1 MRSENG
7 GQMEKIK
14 SVGGYI
20 RVSTTEQAM
29 RGVSLESQEA
39 AIRAWCDRN
48 GYKLVDLYI
57 DRGITA
63 RKKLQNRK
71 EFCRMMKDV
80 QAHRINHILVLRLD
94 RFFRNTYDYHRMMKE
109 YLEPNGCEWSAIN
122 EDYDTTTTNGRLMIN
137 LRLAIA
143 EQECDIDSDR
153 IKDVFRN
160 RIRNGHVV
168 TGRQAMGYSITED
181 KRLIPNED
189 AQTVRDIFDSFL
201 ATGCVRKTMMDIR
214 AKDGLILNFKSFR
227 AILSKEIYIGKY
239 RDNRSFCE
247 PIIEKEKFEVVQKML
262 ENNTWF
268 RPDTKYKEPFFFSG
282 LLICPDCG
290 KIMSG
295 CRNKWGY
302 KTYRCMGH
310 YGEKV
315 CPNNRYLS
323 EPIVERYLEENLM
336 REWDR
341 YRTQAEEAQKRTK
354 PRAGVKQQTEG
365 MMKRL
370 NELYI
375 KGTIDM
381 TEYEERYRE
390 LKERLKSIEETAIAE
405 KRETRNDQLIKNFK
419 EIYSGLK
426 AEEKNPFWRYT
437 VIEVHFENKNV
448 SEIIFL

>member
-1 MRSENG
+1 
-7 GQMEKIK
+7 MEKIK

-71 EFCRMMKDV
+71 EFCRMMQDV

-201 ATGCVRKTMMDIR
+201 ATRCVRKTMMDIR

-390 LKERLKSIEETAIAE
+390 LEERLKSIEETAIAE
-405 KRETRNDQLIKNFK
+405 KRETKNDQLIKNFK

-426 AEEKNPFWRYT
+426 AEEKNPFWRYI
-437 VIEVHFENKNV
+437 VKEVHFENKEV
-448 SEIIFL
+448 SEVIFL

>member
-1 MRSENG
+1 
-7 GQMEKIK
+7 MEKIK

-20 RVSTTEQAM
+20 RVSTTEQAI

-71 EFCRMMKDV
+71 EFCRMMQDV

-390 LKERLKSIEETAIAE
+390 LEERLKSIEETAIAE
-405 KRETRNDQLIKNFK
+405 KRGTRNDQLIKNFK

-426 AEEKNPFWRYT
+426 AEEKNPFWRYI
-437 VIEVHFENKNV
+437 VKEVHFENKEV
-448 SEIIFL
+448 SEVIFL

>member
-1 MRSENG
+1 
-7 GQMEKIK
+7 MEKIK

-29 RGVSLESQEA
+29 RGVSLESQET
-39 AIRAWCDRN
+39 AIRAWCDRT

-71 EFCRMMKDV
+71 AFCRMMQDV
-80 QAHRINHILVLRLD
+80 QNHRINHIVVLRLD

-160 RIRNGHVV
+160 RIRSGHVV

-181 KRLIPNED
+181 KRLVPNED

-201 ATGCVRKTMMDIR
+201 STGCVRKTMMDIR
-214 AKDGLILNFKSFR
+214 AKDGLVLNFKSFR

-247 PIIEKEKFEVVQKML
+247 PIIEKEKFDVVQKML
-262 ENNTWF
+262 ESNTWY
-268 RPDTKYKEPFFFSG
+268 RPNTQYKEPFFFSG

-310 YGEKV
+310 YGDKV

-323 EPIVERYLEENLM
+323 EPIIERYLEENLII
-336 REWDR
+336 EWER
-341 YRTQAEEAQKRTK
+341 YRTRAEEGQKRSK
-354 PRAGVKQQTEG
+354 PKAGAKQQIEG

-375 KGTIDM
+375 KGTVDM
-381 TEYEERYRE
+381 AEYEQRYQE
-390 LKERLKSIEETAIAE
+390 LEERLSHVEQETVAE
-405 KRETRNDQLIKNFK
+405 KREIKNDQLIQNFK
-419 EIYSGLK
+419 EVYSGLT

-437 VIEVHFENKNV
+437 VKEVHFENKNV

>member
-1 MRSENG
+1 
-7 GQMEKIK
+7 MEKIR

-29 RGVSLESQEA
+29 RGVSLESQEE
-39 AIRAWCDRN
+39 AIRTWCRRN
-48 GYKLVDLYI
+48 GYELTDLYI

-71 EFCRMMKDV
+71 EFCRMMQDV
-80 QAHRINHILVLRLD
+80 QAHRIDHIVVLRLD

-153 IKDVFRN
+153 IKDVFKN
-160 RIRNGHVV
+160 RIRSGHVV

-181 KRLIPNED
+181 KRLEPNED
-189 AQTVRDIFDSFL
+189 AQIVRDIFDSFL
-201 ATGCVRKTMMDIR
+201 ATGCVRRTMLDIR
-214 AKDGLILNFKSFR
+214 EKDGLVLSFKSFR

-239 RDNRSFCE
+239 RDNRTFCE
-247 PIIEKEKFEVVQKML
+247 PIIEKEKFEVAQKML
-262 ENNTWF
+262 ENNTWY
-268 RPDTKYKEPFFFSG
+268 RSNAKYKEPFFFSG

-295 CRNKWGY
+295 CRNTWGY
-302 KTYRCMGH
+302 KSYRCMGH
-310 YGEKV
+310 YGDKV

-323 EPIVERYLEENLM
+323 EPLIEQALEENIAKAWE
-336 REWDR
+336 RFR
-341 YRTQAEEAQKRTK
+341 ASAAEA
-354 PRAGVKQQTEG
+354 KQQGRPKEKSSRQIEG
-365 MMKRL
+365 MLKRL

-375 KGTIDM
+375 KGTI
-381 TEYEERYRE
+381 E
-390 LKERLKSIEETAIAE
+390 LADYE
-405 KRETRNDQLIKNFK
+405 KRYAELEELRKRAEEADSARIRKSTDAPRLGSFGEVYHDLTP
-419 EIYSGLK
+419 
-426 AEEKNPFWRYT
+426 EEKNPFWRFI
-437 VIEVHFENKNV
+437 VKEVHFREKQIT
-448 SEIIFL
+448 ELLFL

>member
-1 MRSENG
+1 
-7 GQMEKIK
+7 MEKIK

-29 RGVSLESQEA
+29 RGVSLESQEE
-39 AIRAWCDRN
+39 AIRAWCSRN

-71 EFCRMMKDV
+71 EFCRMMQDV
-80 QAHRINHILVLRLD
+80 QNRRINHIVVLRLD

-122 EDYDTTTTNGRLMIN
+122 EDYDTATTNGRLMIN

-160 RIRNGHVV
+160 RIRSGHVV

-181 KRLIPNED
+181 KRLVPNED

-201 ATGCVRKTMMDIR
+201 STGCVRKTMMDIR
-214 AKDGLILNFKSFR
+214 EKDGLVLNFKSFR

-247 PIIEKEKFEVVQKML
+247 PIIEKEKFEIAQKML
-262 ENNTWF
+262 ESNTWY
-268 RPDTKYKEPFFFSG
+268 RPNTQYKEPFFFSG

-295 CRNKWGY
+295 CRNTWGY
-302 KTYRCMGH
+302 KSYRCMGH
-310 YGEKV
+310 YGEKT

-323 EPIVERYLEENLM
+323 EPIIERYLEENLIA
-336 REWDR
+336 EWDR
-341 YRTQAEEAQKRTK
+341 YRTRTEEGQKRTK
-354 PRAGVKQQTEG
+354 PKADVRQQIEG

-375 KGTIDM
+375 KGTVDM
-381 TEYEERYRE
+381 KEYEQRYQE
-390 LKERLKSIEETAIAE
+390 LEERLTHAEKEATAE
-405 KRETRNDQLIKNFK
+405 KRESRNDQLIRNFK
-419 EIYSGLK
+419 EVYSNLTP
-426 AEEKNPFWRYT
+426 EEKNPFWRYT
-437 VIEVHFENKNV
+437 IKEVHFESKSV

>member
-1 MRSENG
+1 MD
-7 GQMEKIK
+7 KIK

-29 RGVSLESQEA
+29 RGVSLESQEE
-39 AIRAWCDRN
+39 AIRNWCERN
-48 GYKLVDLYI
+48 GYKLTDLYI

-71 EFCRMMKDV
+71 EFCRMMQDV
-80 QAHRINHILVLRLD
+80 QSHRINHIVVLRLD

-181 KRLIPNED
+181 KRLEPNED

-201 ATGCVRKTMMDIR
+201 ATGCVRKTMIDIR
-214 AKDGLILNFKSFR
+214 EKDGLVLNFKSFR

-247 PIIEKEKFEVVQKML
+247 PIIEKEKFEIVQKML

-268 RPDTKYKEPFFFSG
+268 RPNAKYKEPFFFSG

-295 CRNKWGY
+295 CRNTWGY
-302 KTYRCMGH
+302 KSYRCMGH
-310 YGEKV
+310 YGDKV

-323 EPIVERYLEENLM
+323 EPLIEQYLEENITK
-336 REWDR
+336 EWER
-341 YRTQAEEAQKRTK
+341 FKTRTAEAR
-354 PRAGVKQQTEG
+354 KQVRPKEKSRQQIEG
-365 MMKRL
+365 MLKRL

-375 KGTIDM
+375 KGTIEMAD
-381 TEYEERYRE
+381 Y
-390 LKERLKSIEETAIAE
+390 E
-405 KRETRNDQLIKNFK
+405 KRYAELEEQLKRAEEDPTVQIRKSTDELIVKNFG
-419 EIYSGLK
+419 EAYNDLT
-426 AEEKNPFWRYT
+426 AEEKNPFWRFI
-437 VIEVHFENKNV
+437 VKEVHFKDKQV
-448 SEIIFL
+448 SELIFL

>member
-1 MRSENG
+1 
-7 GQMEKIK
+7 MEKIK

-71 EFCRMMKDV
+71 EFCRMMQDV

-390 LKERLKSIEETAIAE
+390 LEERLKSIEETAIAE
-405 KRETRNDQLIKNFK
+405 KRGTRNDQLIKNFK

-426 AEEKNPFWRYT
+426 AEEKKPFWRYI
-437 VIEVHFENKNV
+437 VKEVHFENKEV
-448 SEIIFL
+448 SEVIFL